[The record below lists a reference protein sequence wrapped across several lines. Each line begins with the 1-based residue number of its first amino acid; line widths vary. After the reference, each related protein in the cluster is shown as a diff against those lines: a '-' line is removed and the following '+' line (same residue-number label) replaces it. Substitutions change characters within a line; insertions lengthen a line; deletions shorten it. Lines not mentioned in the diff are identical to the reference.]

1 MCWQGRMHAC
11 WGPRSC
17 PVAPLA
23 ESTTCKM
30 LHTICGMSHV
40 APILLNEL
48 ACRRFLKRQ
57 VCASCLQAA
66 AWQHFLNSGIHEGR
80 PHRFTC

>member
-11 WGPRSC
+11 WGPSNRTLSPGWVHYMQDATHHLWDVSC
-17 PVAPLA
+17 
-23 ESTTCKM
+23 TT
-30 LHTICGMSHV
+30 HSV
-40 APILLNEL
+40 DEL